1 MSSKYADYI
10 VNRFKK
16 SVEDLVR
23 THNLEEFGRNFRH
36 LEDEKRALCD
46 QKDLNWKYNDVKY
59 DDFKTTI
66 ERLNKGESLVD
77 DLAAILEYADTSTFT
92 LAHKKEIAL
101 ILHAKY
107 TYKFKN
113 EAIRKAV
120 AAYLAAEPGQ
130 IVVDGGAG
138 GSVVMQVRPAGGVG
152 PVAAPVAAPAPASGA
167 VSATAS
173 GAAPGAGPAAA
184 SGAAPGAGP
193 AAASGAAPGAGPA
206 AASAAAARAMQKM
219 EEAKAK
225 LDVSVAE
232 SKKALETYEKAS
244 RDYEEAVKV
253 VKDYRKR
260 TRPGS

>member
-23 THNLEEFGRNFRH
+23 THNLDEFGRNFRH

-59 DDFKTTI
+59 DDLKKTI
-66 ERLNKGESLVD
+66 ERLNKGESLVE
-77 DLAAILEYADTSTFT
+77 DLAAILEYAETSTFT

-120 AAYLAAEPGQ
+120 AAYLEGGPVQ
-130 IVVDGGAG
+130 VVVDGGVG
-138 GSVVMQVRPAGGVG
+138 GSVVMQVRPGGGVG
-152 PVAAPVAAPAPASGA
+152 PVEAPVAAPAAAPVAVSGA
-167 VSATAS
+167 GPVAAAVAAL
-173 GAAPGAGPAAA
+173 GAAPVAAIT
-184 SGAAPGAGP
+184 
-193 AAASGAAPGAGPA
+193 
-206 AASAAAARAMQKM
+206 AMQKM
-219 EEAKAK
+219 QQAKED
-225 LDVSVAE
+225 LDASVAE
-232 SKKALETYEKAS
+232 SKKALEKFEKAS
-244 RDYEEAVKV
+244 RDYDEAVKAV
-253 VKDYRKR
+253 FECRKR
-260 TRPGS
+260 PRA